1 MASPP
6 LIALV
11 LNAHLPFVRKPQF
24 TQFYEERW
32 LFEVISET
40 YLPLL
45 RMFRKLELENIPFKV
60 SLVFSPTLLAM
71 LSDSLLCER
80 YVTYLDN
87 QIELAEKEKNR
98 LAGNAVFEPLAN
110 MYYDM
115 YRRNRDEFENLHGR
129 NITRAFDYFS
139 KKGYIE
145 LMTTAATHA
154 FLPIYADF
162 PEVIDAQIETA
173 IITHRAEFGKNP
185 AGFWLPQL
193 GWYKGLEKHLRAYN
207 IKYTIVT
214 TKGALLGTPLPFYGS
229 FSPVMTPSHVA
240 AFIRDAGATKA
251 VWSETEGYPAHPVY
265 RIFTEISGTI
275 SIRRIFRRI

>member
-60 SLVFSPTLLAM
+60 SMVFSPTLLAM

-87 QIELAEKEKNR
+87 QIELAEKEKKQ
-98 LAGNAVFEPLAN
+98 AGGQCGVRAPGKYVLRHVSPQP
-110 MYYDM
+110 
-115 YRRNRDEFENLHGR
+115 RR
-129 NITRAFDYFS
+129 
-139 KKGYIE
+139 
-145 LMTTAATHA
+145 
-154 FLPIYADF
+154 
-162 PEVIDAQIETA
+162 V
-173 IITHRAEFGKNP
+173 
-185 AGFWLPQL
+185 
-193 GWYKGLEKHLRAYN
+193 
-207 IKYTIVT
+207 
-214 TKGALLGTPLPFYGS
+214 
-229 FSPVMTPSHVA
+229 
-240 AFIRDAGATKA
+240 
-251 VWSETEGYPAHPVY
+251 
-265 RIFTEISGTI
+265 
-275 SIRRIFRRI
+275 